1 MISKRIKL
9 NFKDFTFFSDRNYI
23 ILKYNGMC
31 DRKISSIG
39 LILEFDYYKLEKYWN
54 KTNVQWEILIFS
66 KFTIKNQTL
75 SIKIRLNKIKNWRI
89 EKESNQN
96 NNSLKNLYPNN

>member
-39 LILEFDYYKLEKYWN
+39 LILEFDYYKLEKY
-54 KTNVQWEILIFS
+54 
-66 KFTIKNQTL
+66 
-75 SIKIRLNKIKNWRI
+75 
-89 EKESNQN
+89 
-96 NNSLKNLYPNN
+96 